1 MPRPNL
7 HDTLSFEFSNIGSD
21 HAAGS
26 FTIDDRHR
34 QPDGLVHGGV
44 YAALAEGL
52 ASEGTGR
59 GIAGDE
65 PLIVMGMSNSTTFLR
80 TVTDGTI
87 HGEGQP
93 IHRGRTTWIWDV
105 RFTDGGGRLCAVS
118 RVTIAVRPRRR

>member
-1 MPRPNL
+1 MPRPDL
-7 HDTLSFEFSNIGSD
+7 HDTLSFEFSQVDGD
-21 HAAGS
+21 RAVGS

-52 ASEGTGR
+52 ASAGTRR

-65 PLIVMGMSNSTTFLR
+65 ALTGMGMSNSTSFLR

-87 HGEGQP
+87 HGEGLP
-93 IHRGRTTWIWDV
+93 IHRGRTMWIWDV

-118 RVTIAVRPRRR
+118 RVTIAVRPRRS